1 MEIDLSDEAALVKA
15 RQGIEDDVDWAL
27 EAAVDTF
34 VTQVI
39 DDAGQA
45 LNAPVL
51 LAAGRYRDPFAFTN
65 IMKRWYD
72 TIRVLARTLT
82 GIGNVEATLADS
94 DLPSRLYADVRDVL
108 IQAKRE
114 DWTEYRTKRHLS
126 RILIPKMSS
135 GRWDSRAAYRAS
147 IRRMARTLATE
158 NFGKIVEDELSAQGW
173 GYKEWVSHHD
183 LRVRDSH
190 QDADGQTVPVGSA
203 FIIGGAAVRYPG
215 DHLAP
220 IGQTANCRCIIKGK
234 GK

>member
-1 MEIDLSDEAALVKA
+1 MEIDLSDEAALAEA
-15 RQGIEDDVDWAL
+15 RQDLEDNLDWAL

-39 DDAGQA
+39 EDAGEA

-82 GIGNVEATLADS
+82 DVDNVETTLMNS

-108 IQAKRE
+108 LQAKRE
-114 DWTEYRTKRHLS
+114 EWTEYRTKRHLS

-135 GRWDSRAAYRAS
+135 GRWDSRAAYRAA
-147 IRRMARTLATE
+147 IRRMARTMATE
-158 NFGKIVEDELSAQGW
+158 NFGKIVEDELSSQGW
-173 GYKEWVSHHD
+173 RYKEWVSHHD

-190 QDADGQTVPVGSA
+190 QAADGQVAQVGSA